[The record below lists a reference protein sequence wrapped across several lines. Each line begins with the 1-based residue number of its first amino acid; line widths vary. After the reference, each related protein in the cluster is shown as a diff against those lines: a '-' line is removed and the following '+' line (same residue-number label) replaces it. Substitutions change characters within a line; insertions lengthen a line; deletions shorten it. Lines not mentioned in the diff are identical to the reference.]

1 MLNPRSWPQR
11 RRRRGRGK
19 SKQLAN
25 PHHNTTL
32 FFPLFYR
39 CGSALKRGE
48 GGGGRKRWK
57 KGEAK
62 YTLSYLRWRGGGFA
76 ATTCRPRRH
85 SFSRISR
92 PVERSGII
100 YLLSP
105 SSSPSSLSH
114 THRQLTVYTVFKKY
128 TFLTF
133 LVCLFVYWGAIDSHH
148 NCCTWTAGFK
158 RLVQHLVS
166 WCPAM
171 RWDTVPAWRIF
182 ATWSDPLL
190 GD

>member
-32 FFPLFYR
+32 FFPLFLSMWFCFKTR
-39 CGSALKRGE
+39 RRRRRGE
-48 GGGGRKRWK
+48 RWK

-133 LVCLFVYWGAIDSHH
+133 LVCLFVY
-148 NCCTWTAGFK
+148 
-158 RLVQHLVS
+158 
-166 WCPAM
+166 
-171 RWDTVPAWRIF
+171 
-182 ATWSDPLL
+182 
-190 GD
+190 